1 LAQAQAQGQGL
12 GLAQQQQQQQQQHK
26 RPVPAPLP
34 LNLQQHWGPGG
45 GLPPCALP
53 VSLMSPGFQ
62 SDGDASTVGKGAK
75 ATLLQRM
82 GLRRKFSGLVL
93 WDRDRGGRE
102 VGVEG

>member
-12 GLAQQQQQQQQQHK
+12 GLAQQHQQQHK
-26 RPVPAPLP
+26 RPVPAPL
-34 LNLQQHWGPGG
+34 NFQQHGGPGG